1 MSTQSLD
8 RLVKSHTI
16 ASLVVVGIYLLLNV
30 YIPMLLEPITDMDP
44 TLMRMALNIV
54 SYMILIWYLKRMDA
68 KYINSYNR
76 SLEQKALLLGDDFKN
91 MNITSE
97 ESYKIMKQLVEKY
110 ESDHHGA

>member
-8 RLVKSHTI
+8 RQVKLHRI
-16 ASLVVVGIYLLLNV
+16 ASLVVVGIYLLLSIF
-30 YIPMLLEPITDMDP
+30 IPMLLEPITDMDP
-44 TLMRMALNIV
+44 TLMRMSFNIV
-54 SYMILIWYLKRMDA
+54 SYMILNWYLRRMDTN
-68 KYINSYNR
+68 YINSYNR

-110 ESDHHGA
+110 ENDHHGA

>member
-8 RLVKSHTI
+8 RQVKLHRI
-16 ASLVVVGIYLLLNV
+16 ASLVVVGIYLLLNIF
-30 YIPMLLEPITDMDP
+30 IPMLLEPISDMDP

-54 SYMILIWYLKRMDA
+54 SYMILGWYLRRMDT

-76 SLEQKALLLGDDFKN
+76 SLEQKALLFGDDFKN

>member
-8 RLVKSHTI
+8 RIVKLHRI
-16 ASLVVVGIYLLLNV
+16 ASLVVVGVYLLLDV
-30 YIPMLLEPITDMDP
+30 YIPMLLEPISDVDP
-44 TLMRMALNIV
+44 TTIRMAFNLV

-97 ESYKIMKQLVEKY
+97 ESYEIMKHLVEKY
-110 ESDHHGA
+110 ENDNHGA

>member
-8 RLVKSHTI
+8 RLVKLHTI
-16 ASLVVVGIYLLLNV
+16 ASLVVVGIYLLLNIF
-30 YIPMLLEPITDMDP
+30 IPMLLEPISDVNP

-54 SYMILIWYLKRMDA
+54 SYMILIWYLKRMDSN
-68 KYINSYNR
+68 YINSYNR

-97 ESYKIMKQLVEKY
+97 ESYEIMKHLVEKY
-110 ESDHHGA
+110 ENDHHGA

>member
-8 RLVKSHTI
+8 RQVKLHRI
-16 ASLVVVGIYLLLNV
+16 ATLVVVGVYLLLTV
-30 YIPMLLEPITDMDP
+30 FIPMLLEPITDANP

-54 SYMILIWYLKRMDA
+54 SYMILNWYLRRMDSN
-68 KYINSYNR
+68 YIASYNR